1 MTKSVLETGGSGMS
15 SGGNST
21 SMSKRR
27 LFKPDLSTSFG
38 DSTTNTSWRSNTSTI
53 IGMVS
58 GGGDDVGPADPPLT
72 SEQMIDQLVS
82 AAGQLTTPDQ
92 LMSVNILEKLVEEIN
107 RDLTSRLIK
116 MVNVTSTH
124 VVESNLI
131 NRTTLVGIENNPKFL
146 GQLIEL
152 TFEQFKCMARLYRH
166 FIESAMSKLSALNI
180 SAKYQWAHV
189 WTCIQNVLMQLL
201 DEYLDIRQLNQN
213 QSSADMLDKFD
224 INSFFVRKRLI
235 NLAFGDSAPQATT
248 DSGADTDEK
257 DHHRIF
263 TFKGR
268 STLDYIIYLYY
279 NLKGTLT
286 HKKTQIWKN
295 ILTLI
300 RQKSFFLR

>member
-1 MTKSVLETGGSGMS
+1 
-15 SGGNST
+15 
-21 SMSKRR
+21 
-27 LFKPDLSTSFG
+27 
-38 DSTTNTSWRSNTSTI
+38 
-53 IGMVS
+53 MVS
-58 GGGDDVGPADPPLT
+58 GVGGGDDVGPVDPPLT

-166 FIESAMSKLSALNI
+166 FIESAMNKLSALSI

-201 DEYLDIRQLNQN
+201 DEYLDIRQLNQS
-213 QSSADMLDKFD
+213 QSSAEMLDKFD

-235 NLAFGDSAPQATT
+235 NLAFGDSAPQATG

-268 STLDYIIYLYY
+268 SKHDYII
-279 NLKGTLT
+279 
-286 HKKTQIWKN
+286 
-295 ILTLI
+295 
-300 RQKSFFLR
+300 F